1 MTNEEWEQIRPAA
14 EAFERAKTIFEVV
27 GQQMIRHQDPCKAA
41 EQDAAY
47 ERLRLHCLAAERD
60 LEEAKRRVLG

>member
-14 EAFERAKTIFEVV
+14 EAFERAKAIFEVV
-27 GQQMIRHQDPCKAA
+27 GQQMIRHQDPRKAA

-47 ERLRLHCLAAERD
+47 ERLRLHYLAAERD